1 MQLPTKILLSLTAT
15 AALGIGLS
23 IGLPG
28 AIAAQTPPPD
38 GPNGATDTPHNQ
50 RVPPVARVAQFL
62 GLSADAFVEQLRD
75 GATPAQVIE
84 SLGQSPQAVID
95 HLVAAATACLEEDVA
110 AGRLDAER
118 AAARLAGLPER
129 VTSWLENSPGND
141 EERPQG
147 RARGR
152 VLALALVAETIGIT
166 AQELSADL
174 RAGESITEIA
184 EEYGSSVE
192 AVVAALSA
200 HLRAR
205 LDAAVEAGRLT
216 PQEADEKFAEAVV
229 RIRERVFTAPQPRV
243 A

>member
-15 AALGIGLS
+15 AALGIGLG

-28 AIAAQTPPPD
+28 AISAQTPPPD

-118 AAARLAGLPER
+118 AAARLAGLSER
-129 VTSWLENSPGND
+129 VTSWLDNSPGND

-152 VLALALVAETIGIT
+152 VLALVAETIGIT

-184 EEYGSSVE
+184 EEYGSSGE

-229 RIRERVFTAPQPRV
+229 RIRERVFTTPQPRV

>member
-1 MQLPTKILLSLTAT
+1 MRLPTKILLSLTAT
-15 AALGIGLS
+15 AALGIGLGV
-23 IGLPG
+23 GLPG

-38 GPNGATDTPHNQ
+38 GPNGATDTPHKQ
-50 RVPPVARVAQFL
+50 RVPPLARVAQFL
-62 GLSADAFVEQLRD
+62 GLSSGAFVEQLRG
-75 GATPAQVIE
+75 GASPAQVIE

-95 HLVAAATACLEEDVA
+95 FLVAEAAACLEDAVA
-110 AGRLDAER
+110 AGRIDAEH
-118 AAARLAGLPER
+118 AAEKLAALPQR
-129 VTSWLENSPGND
+129 VSGWLENPPGND

-147 RARGR
+147 RGR
-152 VLALALVAETIGIT
+152 VLALVAETIGIT

-184 EEYGSSVE
+184 EEYGSSGE

-200 HLRAR
+200 HLLAR
-205 LDAAVEAGRLT
+205 LDTAVEAGRLT

>member
-15 AALGIGLS
+15 AALGIGLG

-75 GATPAQVIE
+75 GATPAQVIA

-118 AAARLAGLPER
+118 AAARLAGLPES
-129 VTSWLENSPGND
+129 VTSWLDNSPGND

-152 VLALALVAETIGIT
+152 VLALVAETIGIT

-184 EEYGSSVE
+184 EEYGSSGE